1 MKKLLILIPLIA
13 MVALSGC
20 AWEAVAKVP
29 PPNDVF
35 MTTGDMKD
43 GNYEPKGMVSA
54 MRIELAFSCLG
65 VIPPLY
71 PMIGPQAQD
80 VLYEQLAKE
89 AKRMGANAVINIRTT
104 VSPAAIIPGLIWIPV
119 VNMSGMAIKM

>member
-1 MKKLLILIPLIA
+1 MKKLLLVIPLIA
-13 MVALSGC
+13 LVAFSGC
-20 AWEAVAKVP
+20 AWEALAKVP

-43 GNYEPKGMVSA
+43 GDYEPLGMVSA

-65 VIPPLY
+65 LLPPLY
-71 PMIGPQAQD
+71 PMIGPQTQD
-80 VLYEQLAKE
+80 LMYEQLAKE
-89 AKRMGANAVINIRTT
+89 AKRLNANGVINIRTSVT
-104 VSPAAIIPGLIWIPV
+104 PSPLIPGLLWLPI

>member
-13 MVALSGC
+13 MVAMSSC

-29 PPNDVF
+29 PHKDVF

-43 GNYEPKGMVSA
+43 GNYEPVGMVSG
-54 MRIELAFSCLG
+54 MKISLAFSCLG
-65 VIPPLY
+65 VLPPLY
-71 PMIGPQAQD
+71 PMMGPEVQA

-89 AKRMGANAVINIRTT
+89 AKKMGANGVINIRTAIT
-104 VSPAAIIPGLIWIPV
+104 PAFIIPGLLWLPV

>member
-1 MKKLLILIPLIA
+1 MKKLLIVIPLLAMIA
-13 MVALSGC
+13 MAGC
-20 AWEAVAKVP
+20 AWEAVSKVP
-29 PPNDVF
+29 PYKDVF

-43 GNYEPKGMVSA
+43 GDYEPLGMVSA

-65 VIPPLY
+65 ILPPLY

-80 VLYEQLAKE
+80 LLYEQLAKE
-89 AKRMGANAVINIRTT
+89 AKKMGANGVINIRSGVT
-104 VSPAAIIPGLIWIPV
+104 PMAIIPGLIWIPI

>member
-1 MKKLLILIPLIA
+1 MKKVLLIIPLIA
-13 MVALSGC
+13 MIALSGC

-29 PPNDVF
+29 PHKDVF

-43 GNYEPKGMVSA
+43 GNYEPLGMVSA
-54 MRIELAFSCLG
+54 MRIELAFSCIGLL
-65 VIPPLY
+65 PPLY

-80 VLYEQLAKE
+80 LLFEQLAKE
-89 AKRMGANAVINIRTT
+89 AKRMGANGVINIRTS
-104 VSPAAIIPGLIWIPV
+104 VMASPLIPGLLWLPV